1 MLDLILSE
9 RTGTVTRLSLTTSYH
24 PVLMPCRHRVFH
36 WSHTPCKK
44 FHDIFAPLNA
54 IFMDLLMISLP
65 VLLILFSRSAIIKF
79 IPSCILKALNLH
91 HGETIFV
98 RPPGD
103 IKLHAGNEM
112 TLLALP
118 RPLFLST
125 QPTVKQSRIIV
136 WIQEAWM

>member
-9 RTGTVTRLSLTTSYH
+9 HTGTVTRLSLTTSYH
-24 PVLMPCRHRVFH
+24 PVLMPHSRCVFH
-36 WSHTPCKK
+36 WSHTPWKK
-44 FHDIFAPLNA
+44 FHNIFAPLTG

-65 VLLILFSRSAIIKF
+65 VLLIFFSHSANIKF
-79 IPSCILKALNLH
+79 IPSCILKVLDLH
-91 HGETIFV
+91 HGETVFV
-98 RPPGD
+98 RPPGN

-118 RPLFLST
+118 RPLLMST
-125 QPTVKQSRIIV
+125 QPTVKQSRITV